1 MLTRRGFMAAA
12 AATVAASTWPQTSHA
27 LDLGGV
33 SVEVMTDGGFSMP
46 LSILSST
53 APRAEL
59 LAALGLAD
67 GGPQELRSPLNVSLV
82 RRGERLTL
90 IDCGSGD
97 RFLPG
102 SGELLTTLEKAGID
116 REAVTDVLFTH
127 AHPDHFWGAVD
138 NFDDIAFPKARFH
151 IAEDERNLWSAPD
164 IATRLPAD
172 REMFAA
178 GATRILKALG
188 DRLVTFKPGGEVAPG
203 IQAVATPGHTPGHVA
218 FQVQGSAGGLMV
230 LGDALTHRIVSVQ
243 HPQWV
248 PGSDMDG
255 AQGAATRLKLLDRL
269 AADKLACIGYHF
281 AEGGFGRVE
290 RAGAGY
296 RLAPA

>member
-1 MLTRRGFMAAA
+1 MLAA
-12 AATVAASTWPQTSHA
+12 AATVTASIWPVRSHA

-33 SVEVMTDGGFSMP
+33 SVEVMTDGGFTMP
-46 LSILSST
+46 LSILSSN

-59 LAALGLAD
+59 LAALGLSE
-67 GGPQELRSPLNVSLV
+67 GGPMEMRSPLNVSLV
-82 RRGERLTL
+82 RRGNRLTL

-138 NFDDIAFPKARFH
+138 NFDDIAFPKASFH
-151 IAEDERNLWSAPD
+151 IAEAERALWAASD
-164 IATRLPAD
+164 IASRLPPD

-188 DRLVTFKPGGEVAPG
+188 DRLVTFKPDAEVVPG
-203 IQAVATPGHTPGHVA
+203 VKAIATPGHTPGHVS
-218 FQVQGSAGGLMV
+218 FQVQGSNGGLMV
-230 LGDALTHRIVSVQ
+230 LGDALTHRVVSVQ
-243 HPQWV
+243 HPQWAS
-248 PGSDMDG
+248 GSDMDG
-255 AQGAATRLKLLDRL
+255 AQGSATRLRLLDRL

-296 RLAPA
+296 RLVPA